1 MNSGVDAEVKWAR
14 EDFLDAY
21 KYMVLSRAFDE
32 RGNELTAEGTPVP
45 HFHSGIGQE
54 ALSIVPVRQLRTT
67 DTVIYTHR
75 GYGQMFA
82 KGVPVN
88 EVVLDAYFKAGGT
101 NNGLG
106 GILHVSRPDLGL
118 PGREGI
124 FGTRFGIAL
133 GFAMAAML
141 EDRDDV
147 VICYYGEAAGA
158 RGPLYEALNMA
169 VLWKAPL
176 ILVAENNGWSVA
188 SRTEWLYPQGRMSNV
203 WRGFD
208 IPVEVIDGNDP
219 ETVYDASARA
229 IARARRGDGPT
240 VLEGLTYRVDPHSY
254 KDKAV
259 YQPKE
264 EIERW
269 RKKDPVA
276 RARDRLVALGIPGS
290 RLAEME
296 EAARDEVHRAL
307 LNAHQARPAT
317 WKDGIGGAAR

>member
-1 MNSGVDAEVKWAR
+1 MNRGGDAETKWPL

-32 RGNELTAEGTPVP
+32 RCNDLTAEGAHVP

-75 GYGQMFA
+75 GYGQIFA
-82 KGVPVN
+82 KGVPLN
-88 EVVLDAYFKAGGT
+88 DVVLDAYFKAGGT
-101 NNGLG
+101 NNGFG

-118 PGREGI
+118 PGREGV
-124 FGTRFGIAL
+124 FGARFGIAL

-141 EDRDDV
+141 EERDDV
-147 VICYYGEAAGA
+147 VICYYGEAAGS

-176 ILVAENNGWSVA
+176 ILIAENNGWSVA

-229 IARARRGDGPT
+229 IERARRGDGPT
-240 VLEGLTYRVDPHSY
+240 VLEGLTYRIDPHSY
-254 KDKAV
+254 KDKAA

-264 EIERW
+264 EIELW
-269 RKKDPVA
+269 RKKDPIA
-276 RARDRLVALGIPGS
+276 RARDRLVALGISSP
-290 RLAEME
+290 RLAEIE
-296 EAARDEVHRAL
+296 EAARDQVDGAL
-307 LNAHQARPAT
+307 LTAHQAPPAT
-317 WKDGIGGAAR
+317 WQDSPGVAAQ